1 MNKIIISA
9 LLIAFSGVA
18 AAADKAPTQVHSKVV
33 STVTHTAST
42 YTINCK
48 SSSSCVIVC
57 TMPRIIDGKNDP
69 KIYRKSSLRKIEEF
83 YYAGGSRR
91 LTLHT
96 SNDKEFL
103 LLSEDTF
110 CEID

>member
-1 MNKIIISA
+1 
-9 LLIAFSGVA
+9 
-18 AAADKAPTQVHSKVV
+18 
-33 STVTHTAST
+33 
-42 YTINCK
+42 
-48 SSSSCVIVC
+48 
-57 TMPRIIDGKNDP
+57 MPRIIDGKNDP